1 MTKLNKTI
9 TRFTQ
14 IVGEDNIRTAPEV
27 TAQHAVDGVSP
38 GVVVFPGDM
47 EQVAEVVRLANKER
61 LTIFPWGSGSK
72 TSGATPPKQLDLVA
86 CMSRLNTIID
96 MDTANLTVTVQAGV
110 KFKDVQMGL
119 SSRENRCYLPITK
132 DAQDGGKLFCSE
144 RNRTGCFLPLDP
156 PFFDT
161 ATMGGIIAGNSTGPR
176 RLLYGLPR
184 DLVLG
189 VRFVA
194 PNGEIIGA
202 GGKTVKNVSGYDI
215 SKLMIG
221 SYGSLG
227 ILCEMT
233 LRLLPLPER
242 METRLF
248 SFSSFTHASDFVTRI
263 FESNLLPAA
272 VELMNSHEVEQ
283 LPYEGLSGFE
293 SGGYEVAVALED
305 FQESVERMK
314 SEMTEMVSDLAH
326 KGETGLEEKEHG
338 AFWAAV
344 SNTDRSLFKR
354 FNGLITA
361 KLSYPLSEWKGL
373 IPIAEE
379 ALSGLGTGHVLQAHA
394 GSGVCRISL
403 LTDNPNKE
411 TLEKAIQALGKI
423 SEHCSRIGGTLF
435 ITRGPA
441 SLRKHFSVWAK
452 PGPELLV
459 MKRIKEHLDPS
470 GVMCPAPFMG
480 DL

>member
-1 MTKLNKTI
+1 VTKLNKTI

>member
-1 MTKLNKTI
+1 VTKLNKTI

-338 AFWAAV
+338 TFWAAV

>member
-1 MTKLNKTI
+1 MEKLNKTI
-9 TRFTQ
+9 TRLTQ
-14 IVGEDNIRTAPEV
+14 IVGDDNIRTAPEV
-27 TAQHAVDGVSP
+27 TAQHAVGGMSP
-38 GVVVFPGDM
+38 GVVIFPGDM
-47 EQVAEVVRLANKER
+47 EQVAEVVKLANREM

-72 TSGATPPKQLDLVA
+72 ASGGTPPEQLDLVV
-86 CMSRLNTIID
+86 CVSRLNNIID

-132 DAQDGGKLFCSE
+132 DAQDGGEFFCSE

-194 PNGEIIGA
+194 PNGDIIRA

-248 SFSSFTHASDFVTRI
+248 SFSSFTDASDFVTRI

-272 VELMNSHEVEQ
+272 VELINSHEVGQ
-283 LPYEGLSGFE
+283 LPFPDLFGSAP
-293 SGGYEVAVALED
+293 GGYGVAVALED
-305 FQESVERMK
+305 FRESVERMK
-314 SEMTEMVSDLAH
+314 SEMTEMVSGLAH

-338 AFWAAV
+338 NFWAAV

-361 KLSYPLSEWKGL
+361 KLSYPLSAWKDL
-373 IPIAEE
+373 IPFTDQT
-379 ALSGLGTGHVLQAHA
+379 LSGLGAGHVLQAHA

-403 LTDNPNKE
+403 LTDNPDKE

-423 SEHCSRIGGTLF
+423 SKYCSRIGGTLF
-435 ITRGPA
+435 ITRAPA
-441 SLRKHFSVWAK
+441 DLKKRFSVWAK
-452 PGPELLV
+452 PDPELLV